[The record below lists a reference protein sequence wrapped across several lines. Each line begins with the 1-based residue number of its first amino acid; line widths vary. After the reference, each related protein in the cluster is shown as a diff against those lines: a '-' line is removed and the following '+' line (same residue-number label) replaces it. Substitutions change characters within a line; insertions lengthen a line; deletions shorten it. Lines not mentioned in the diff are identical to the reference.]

1 MPRRHVVFD
10 DRFFQT
16 LSLRVSDE
24 RDGSGQPSRTDV
36 LVYVIMPL
44 MDLLAGDYEGTT
56 LAVEHDD
63 NLRVLVQTSPFVS
76 WVQLWCYLDGDE
88 VHVYD
93 VDLEFFPPAG
103 DVDELDS
110 PQT

>member
-10 DRFFQT
+10 DQFFES
-16 LSLRVSDE
+16 LSRRVSDE
-24 RDGSGQPSRTDV
+24 RDGTGKPSRTDV

-44 MDLLAGDYEGTT
+44 MDLLADDYERNT
-56 LAVEHDD
+56 LAVDHED

-76 WVQLWCYLDGDE
+76 WVQLWCYVDGDD

-103 DVDELDS
+103 DVDDLDI
-110 PQT
+110 P